1 MNTDQ
6 LPSSMTDTILLS
18 RTIEYRIKS
27 VYGRENIYITS
38 DHAKFVKII
47 TGKETIDYNDMKA
60 LESLGFTF
68 TRVF

>member
-1 MNTDQ
+1 MNTQTLEKQIDVNVV
-6 LPSSMTDTILLS
+6 
-18 RTIEYRIKS
+18 IEYRIKN

-38 DHAKFVKII
+38 EHAKFVKIL
-47 TGKETIDYNDMKA
+47 TKKETIDGTDMGA